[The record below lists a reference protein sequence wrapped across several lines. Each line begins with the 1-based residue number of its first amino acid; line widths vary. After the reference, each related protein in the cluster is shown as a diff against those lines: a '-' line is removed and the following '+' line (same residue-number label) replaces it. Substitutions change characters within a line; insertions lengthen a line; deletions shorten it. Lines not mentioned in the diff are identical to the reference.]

1 MNKPIGYHPITTSIL
16 ERYLITENRK
26 IREHKRLIRG
36 KDPNRL
42 HESLIQEINEL
53 RCFSCEGP
61 IIAGVNV
68 TICTRKARVK
78 MYHEACALEKNIE
91 PKMQDIKYPL
101 VQV

>member
-1 MNKPIGYHPITTSIL
+1 MNKSIGYHPITAPIL

-26 IREHKRLIRG
+26 IRQHRRIMRG
-36 KDPNRL
+36 KDPSRL
-42 HESLIQEINEL
+42 HESLIPEINEL

-61 IIAGVNV
+61 IIPGVNV
-68 TICTRKARVK
+68 TIYTRKARVK

-101 VQV
+101 VQL